1 METDSRVLYA
11 PPMPGGRESH
21 LLYIRGGS
29 LVAQAFD
36 AGVRRLI
43 GQPFP
48 LAEKVFWYG
57 PAAAAAMSVSENGV
71 LIYRTSPS
79 PSQLKW
85 VDRGGRQIA
94 TFAQPAIFMT
104 QFRLSPDRTRL
115 AASVYD
121 VETGAPLLWIYDL
134 ATGSAHK
141 ISRAPGTSGN
151 PVWSPDGTQVVVA
164 RAEGAP
170 PRLSVKSV
178 NDNAP
183 EAVVAPAPFQ
193 LPTDWSPDGRFIAY
207 QTSGAIGAPGA
218 DVFVVDLMRGRRL
231 VSLLQSPAQELGAG
245 FSPDETWLTYLSD
258 QSGRLELYVQAFQ
271 AAPTARLLGTPRQIS
286 TNGASIVRW
295 RPDGKE
301 LYYISA
307 DNWMMAVALTGKTR
321 REFATPRRL
330 FHLEMLPRSLTAA
343 GIEPGFDV
351 SADGQHFLIADPLP
365 IRSAPFVVIENWQA
379 LLNQQPQ

>member
-1 METDSRVLYA
+1 
-11 PPMPGGRESH
+11 
-21 LLYIRGGS
+21 
-29 LVAQAFD
+29 
-36 AGVRRLI
+36 
-43 GQPFP
+43 
-48 LAEKVFWYG
+48 
-57 PAAAAAMSVSENGV
+57 
-71 LIYRTSPS
+71 
-79 PSQLKW
+79 
-85 VDRGGRQIA
+85 
-94 TFAQPAIFMT
+94 
-104 QFRLSPDRTRL
+104 
-115 AASVYD
+115 
-121 VETGAPLLWIYDL
+121 
-134 ATGSAHK
+134 
-141 ISRAPGTSGN
+141 
-151 PVWSPDGTQVVVA
+151 
-164 RAEGAP
+164 
-170 PRLSVKSV
+170 VKSV